1 MIFTQRIP
9 ARYNVSV
16 SLLDFDPKVH
26 FFWRRGQRIIPKGHR
41 KGHQEPTRFQ
51 IDDRPHS
58 QIRITQQLSQV
69 EIRAYCS
76 EVPQSE
82 SQYTVKRQRMPEVV
96 ELQCGAIS
104 GRSFISETGHIT
116 VIFFLFRSDC
126 CLLISCSLPHWRRHM
141 LLKSQRSH

>member
-1 MIFTQRIP
+1 MSLRQSFVQYSNHMIFIQLIP

-26 FFWRRGQRIIPKGHR
+26 FYWRRGQRIIPKGHR

-51 IDDRPHS
+51 IDDRPNS

-69 EIRAYCS
+69 EMRTYRNN
-76 EVPQSE
+76 VPQSE
-82 SQYTVKRQRMPEVV
+82 SQHTVKRQGVPEAV

-116 VIFFLFRSDC
+116 VKSFSVQIWLLPLDFL
-126 CLLISCSLPHWRRHM
+126 
-141 LLKSQRSH
+141 